1 MTRKLVTVLLSSVIL
16 LLVAAA
22 PVFAGG
28 LSSATTKVVDDD
40 GLAGVTEDGY
50 ADCTD
55 GFKPATAVPPLSGED
70 ARVFATIQ
78 AAVNAASAGDD
89 IFVCPGTYN
98 EAVTVGTQLKLWGPY
113 AGVSAEG
120 CPSRSGQAVIV
131 GSGGSPAL

>member
-1 MTRKLVTVLLSSVIL
+1 MNRKVLPVLISSVLLL
-16 LLVAAA
+16 LLTAAT
-22 PVFAGG
+22 PVFAGA
-28 LSSATTKVVDDD
+28 LSATTTKVRDDD

-78 AAVNAASAGDD
+78 AAVNAATAGDD

-98 EAVTVGTQLKLWGPY
+98 EAVTVGT
-113 AGVSAEG
+113 SAK
-120 CPSRSGQAVIV
+120 
-131 GSGGSPAL
+131 